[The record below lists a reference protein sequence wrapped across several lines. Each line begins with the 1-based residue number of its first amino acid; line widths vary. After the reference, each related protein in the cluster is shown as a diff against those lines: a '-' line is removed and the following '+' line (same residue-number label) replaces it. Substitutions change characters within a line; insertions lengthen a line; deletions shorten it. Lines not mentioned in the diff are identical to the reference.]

1 MSLKKQLRTIRLS
14 LGKRLLD
21 KNSKTNSKPE
31 RILFMR
37 QDGKLGDYMVSSFC
51 YREIKRFNPELHIGV
66 VCAHKDAYLYE
77 NNPYIDAL
85 YFVRTKHIGDYIRL
99 GHRLSKLNYDTV
111 IDPTEMIRNRD
122 LLLLRLI
129 NASHYIGYQKSD
141 YKLFTTSIEGVQHF
155 SLIYRQ
161 ALEKLGIFIQD
172 TSYDIPTNAEA
183 ESEIESFLNQHNIKD
198 YLAINFYGASRAR
211 TMSFENVQKHIEY
224 IRQQVPN
231 RAIVLLSHPAVYQQL
246 QTVSDAF
253 KHVYVHQT
261 TTIFHTI
268 ALIRHC
274 ARLMSVDT
282 STIHIASGFNKKIIA
297 WYSNDETNYRQWHPT
312 SDAET
317 HVIFYNDS
325 VNDLTPEQIEPHWL
339 V

>member
-1 MSLKKQLRTIRLS
+1 MSFKKQLRTIRLS

-21 KNSKTNSKPE
+21 KKSQTNTKLE

-51 YREIKRFNPELHIGV
+51 YREIKKFNPKLHIGV

-77 NNPYIDAL
+77 NNPYIDTL

-99 GHRLSKLNYDTV
+99 GNRLAKLNYDTV
-111 IDPTEMIRNRD
+111 IDPTEMLRNRD

-129 NASHYIGYQKSD
+129 KASNYIGYQKSD
-141 YKLFTTSIEGVQHF
+141 YKLFTTSIEGLHHY
-155 SLIYRQ
+155 SSIYRK
-161 ALEKLGIFIQD
+161 ALEKLGIPIQN

-183 ESEIESFLNQHNIKD
+183 EREIESFLNQHDIKD

-211 TMSFENVQKHIEY
+211 TMSLENIQKHIEY

-231 RAIVLLSHPAVYQQL
+231 RAIVLLSYPAVYQQL
-246 QTVSDAF
+246 QAVSAAF
-253 KHVYVHQT
+253 NHVYVHQT

-268 ALIRHC
+268 ALINRC
-274 ARLMSVDT
+274 TQLMSVDT

-297 WYSNDETNYRQWHPT
+297 WYRDDETNYKQWHPI
-312 SDAET
+312 SEAET

-325 VNDLTPEQIEPHWL
+325 VNDLLPEQIKPHWL